1 MAKMNSFG
9 VQLVH
14 LGYLRGWPCRE
25 AVVTLR
31 CLVLHVGITNLRVF
45 QDIISFAVDIPRR
58 EKCKVFM
65 FQCFHVSKK
74 SSKKFVS
81 A

>member
-1 MAKMNSFG
+1 M
-9 VQLVH
+9 L
-14 LGYLRGWPCRE
+14 
-25 AVVTLR
+25 
-31 CLVLHVGITNLRVF
+31 VGITNLRVWDECIKKVF
-45 QDIISFAVDIPRR
+45 QDIISFAVDIPGR